1 MLTLQQIKANPQN
14 VIERLAIKGFDGKEA
29 IDRVIALDENRRRN
43 QLQNDNMAAELKKL
57 AASIGALM
65 KEGRKDE
72 AEAAKAQVAS
82 LKEQQKAIA
91 DELENAEQNIREILL
106 TVPNLPADMVPA
118 GKSAADNVVEKT
130 GGNMPDLPADA
141 LCHWDLAKKYNLID

>member
-65 KEGRKDE
+65 
-72 AEAAKAQVAS
+72 
-82 LKEQQKAIA
+82 
-91 DELENAEQNIREILL
+91 
-106 TVPNLPADMVPA
+106 
-118 GKSAADNVVEKT
+118 
-130 GGNMPDLPADA
+130 
-141 LCHWDLAKKYNLID
+141 